1 MLLFLLLSSLE
12 NDVVVL
18 EIGIGDGEGNHTF
31 RPLFLSVLLCFGSIN
46 LRREAFLLFHESP
59 SGSVLLSALS
69 GSVLLSGLP
78 GS

>member
-1 MLLFLLLSSLE
+1 MLLLLLLLSSLE
-12 NDVVVL
+12 NEVVVL

-31 RPLFLSVLLCFGSIN
+31 RPLYLSVLLCFGLIS
-46 LRREAFLLFHESP
+46 LRREAFLLFYA
-59 SGSVLLSALS
+59 LLS